1 MGLEWY
7 VDRIFK
13 DFPAGVGIAVA
24 VFLGILLLIWLLLPL
39 WVLLIQWNTGKL
51 KDEIHHLVELLEKK
65 EKNEKRKSLF
75 QPKDSGERP
84 RLDPVDLARPL
95 PGTSEDS
102 CLPEEHRDLG
112 GSPEELG
119 GKGPGADGQ
128 ETAGRK

>member
-1 MGLEWY
+1 MEWFAQH
-7 VDRIFK
+7 IFK
-13 DFPAGVGIAVA
+13 DLPWGLGIAMTVVLA
-24 VFLGILLLIWLLLPL
+24 VLLLIWLLLPL

-51 KDEIHHLVELLEKK
+51 KDEIHRLVELLEKK

-112 GSPEELG
+112 GGPEELG
-119 GKGPGADGQ
+119 GKGPGVDGQ
-128 ETAGRK
+128 ESAGRK